1 MLSFVSVISV
11 NLLASLATPRVDS
24 VRLSPSGSKPTDIA
38 ITDTAIV
45 DELPRIERGV
55 LATASRYIGTRY
67 RFGGTRPSAFDCSGF
82 VRYVFAHHGVS
93 LPRTAAEQAEAGFSI
108 VVGLDSVQVGDLLF
122 FATGRGRASHV
133 AIYAGD
139 GRIIHASAGS
149 KRVRYDD
156 LASPRGRWFI
166 EHLSSARRVI
176 GNRESGGTP
185 RPPGVFG
192 PRIVQLAAASR

>member
-55 LATASRYIGTRY
+55 LATASRYVGTRY
-67 RFGGTRPSAFDCSGF
+67 RFGGTTPRAFDCSGF

-122 FATGRGRASHV
+122 FATKRGRASHV

-149 KRVRYDD
+149 GRVRYDEVD
-156 LASPRGRWFI
+156 SDRGNWFLSHLVAS
-166 EHLSSARRVI
+166 RRVLAD
-176 GNRESGGTP
+176 
-185 RPPGVFG
+185 
-192 PRIVQLAAASR
+192 VQGA